1 MLKVHHN
8 IDFLAVSVSLFIC
21 KAVFSKTFSTVLST
35 SFSSILVDI
44 SDMNASLQNV
54 RSTGIIL
61 LQDIERVRPAF
72 DKVFSSAGAV
82 DVVDYVKGTVADG
95 DQLGITSKFSAPGKC
110 RRNML
115 QLKKG
120 VKLLNGV
127 EKETK
132 NIMNFIESQQNVE
145 MKLVG
150 NENLRLNSP
159 CDFST
164 ETPSRHAINNKD
176 DKVQDYDEESVIIPS
191 PVKVDNINMI
201 EKLSTLPQVGL
212 LFFLK

>member
-8 IDFLAVSVSLFIC
+8 IDFLAVSVGLFIC

-120 VKLLNGV
+120 VKLLDGV

-164 ETPSRHAINNKD
+164 
-176 DKVQDYDEESVIIPS
+176 
-191 PVKVDNINMI
+191 
-201 EKLSTLPQVGL
+201 
-212 LFFLK
+212 

>member
-1 MLKVHHN
+1 
-8 IDFLAVSVSLFIC
+8 
-21 KAVFSKTFSTVLST
+21 
-35 SFSSILVDI
+35 
-44 SDMNASLQNV
+44 MNASLQNV

-61 LQDIERVRPAF
+61 LQDIELVRPAF
-72 DKVFSSAGAV
+72 DKAFTSAGTI
-82 DVVDYVKGTVADG
+82 DVIDYVKGTVADG
-95 DQLGITSKFSAPGKC
+95 EQLGITSKFSAPGKC

-120 VKLLNGV
+120 VKLLDGV

-132 NIMNFIESQQNVE
+132 TIMNLIENQPNVE
-145 MKLVG
+145 MKSVG
-150 NENLRLNSP
+150 NENLQLNFP

-164 ETPSRHAINNKD
+164 ETPSRYVSNNRD
-176 DKVQDYDEESVIIPS
+176 ARVQDYDEESVIIPS
-191 PVKVDNINMI
+191 PVKVDSVNMI